1 MSGKPLPFAAPGSNT
16 VPAVSALGISTNAI
30 DFEDI
35 LAQSFGPLESLGRI
49 TKNLACSDV
58 AGADDVRDLGYIIE
72 ALHAHG
78 AARFMELL
86 TQAEKNAGNKA
97 IDAA

>member
-1 MSGKPLPFAAPGSNT
+1 MNRAHSRLTTDHPANRDGAP
-16 VPAVSALGISTNAI
+16 ALGISTNAI

-49 TKNLACSDV
+49 TKNLACSDT
-58 AGADDVRDLGYIIE
+58 ASGEDVLDLGYIIE

-78 AARFMELL
+78 SARFMELL
-86 TQAEKNAGNKA
+86 TQAEKNAA
-97 IDAA
+97 SQAVDAA